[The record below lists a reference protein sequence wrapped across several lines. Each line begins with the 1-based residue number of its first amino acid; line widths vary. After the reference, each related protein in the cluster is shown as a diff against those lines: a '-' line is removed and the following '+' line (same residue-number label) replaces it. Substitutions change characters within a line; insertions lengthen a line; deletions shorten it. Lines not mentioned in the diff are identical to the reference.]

1 MKLVHFIFFMFFV
14 SIILYLGLK
23 NSDGVVAIMKQ
34 GGPTTV
40 DITKALQGR

>member
-1 MKLVHFIFFMFFV
+1 MSLLHFIIFLFFT

-23 NSDGVVAIMKQ
+23 KSDGVVAIMKQ